1 MFPLYQA
8 RLDSLFEAFNLQ
20 LKVRV
25 SQLFQKINNV
35 VDTQL
40 LSRRESLDRSQL
52 TMDMLLAKQS
62 VNTTYQLQFS
72 KQIENMFGQMK
83 KTIQE

>member
-1 MFPLYQA
+1 MMEEKLGCNPLYDHKVPKDVFPLYQA

-20 LKVRV
+20 LKVCV
-25 SQLFQKINNV
+25 SQLFQKINDV

-52 TMDMLLAKQS
+52 TMDMLRAKQS
-62 VNTTYQLQFS
+62 ANTTY
-72 KQIENMFGQMK
+72 
-83 KTIQE
+83 